1 MQAGKYDDI
10 VDFHD
15 ELRVMEVHFNEM
27 VFEDSAMVDEVYDA
41 IEQRIANSGQSKWF
55 FLVNYRDCRIYET
68 AWIRFA
74 QRGKS
79 LNIAHSMGSVRFAVR
94 EDLGQTI
101 ENSAK
106 KQNFDPNLFESKE
119 DALAEIERMKQA
131 QGLS

>member
-1 MQAGKYDDI
+1 MNTTNFDNI

-15 ELRVMEVHFNEM
+15 DIRVMEVHFNEM
-27 VFEDSAMVDEVYDA
+27 IFEDSTMVDEVYDA
-41 IEQRIANSGQSKWF
+41 LEAGIANSGQSKWF
-55 FLVNYRDCRIYET
+55 FLVNYRNCRIYET

-79 LNIAHSMGSVRFAVR
+79 LNIAHSMGSVRFSVR

-106 KQNFDPNLFESKE
+106 KQNFDPNLFSSRET
-119 DALAEIERMKQA
+119 ALAEIERMKQA
-131 QGLS
+131 QGL

>member
-1 MQAGKYDDI
+1 MSTRNFDDI

-15 ELRVMEVHFNEM
+15 DIRVMEVHFNEM
-27 VFEDSAMVDEVYDA
+27 IFEDSAMVDAVYDVLEA
-41 IEQRIANSGQSKWF
+41 GIAGSGQSKWF
-55 FLVNYRDCRIYET
+55 FLVNYRNCRIYET

-106 KQNFDPNLFESKE
+106 NQNFDPNLFSSRE
-119 DALAEIERMKQA
+119 DALVEIERMKQA
-131 QGLS
+131 QGL

>member
-1 MQAGKYDDI
+1 MEESKYDHI

-15 ELRVMEVHFNEM
+15 DLRVMEVHFNEM
-27 VFEDSAMVDEVYDA
+27 VFEDSAMVDAIYDL
-41 IEQRIANSGQSKWF
+41 IERRIADSGQSKWF

-79 LNIAHSMGSVRFAVR
+79 LNLAHSMGSVRFAVR

-106 KQNFDPNLFESKE
+106 KQNFDPNLFSSRE

-131 QGLS
+131 QGL

>member
-1 MQAGKYDDI
+1 MNTGKYDYM

-15 ELRVMEVHFNEM
+15 ALRVMEVHFDDL
-27 VFEDSAMVDEVYDA
+27 VFENSAMVDEIYDHIERA
-41 IEQRIANSGQSKWF
+41 IASSGQSKWF
-55 FLVNYRDCRIYET
+55 FLVNYKNCRIYET
-68 AWIRFA
+68 AWIRFS

-106 KQNFDPNLFESKE
+106 KQNFDPNLFNSRDE
-119 DALAEIERMKQA
+119 ALAEIERMRQA
-131 QGLS
+131 QGL

>member
-1 MQAGKYDDI
+1 MNTTNFGNI

-15 ELRVMEVHFNEM
+15 DIRVMEVHFNEM
-27 VFEDSAMVDEVYDA
+27 IFEDSTMVDEVYDA
-41 IEQRIANSGQSKWF
+41 LEAGIANSGQSKWF
-55 FLVNYRDCRIYET
+55 FLVNYRNCRIYET

-79 LNIAHSMGSVRFAVR
+79 LNIAHSMGSVRFSVR

-106 KQNFDPNLFESKE
+106 KQNFDPNLFSSRET
-119 DALAEIERMKQA
+119 ALAEIERMKQA
-131 QGLS
+131 QGL